1 MAITAAPTATGA
13 PTTTAGTRAFDA
25 LVAEHRPGLVRYA
38 TRLMGGDT
46 AAAED
51 VAQETLLRA
60 WRQLDRLTE
69 EQGSVRGWLTRVAHN
84 VAMDQHRA
92 RRSRPTEIAWSEFD
106 AESAESLADTARE
119 VEDRVLV
126 RELLAHVSPIH
137 RSALA
142 EVYLS
147 DQTAAAAAE
156 RLGVP
161 VGTVKS
167 RVFHALRIIRSQSV
181 QLAA

>member
-1 MAITAAPTATGA
+1 MAIPAAPTAT
-13 PTTTAGTRAFDA
+13 PTTTGSARAFDA

-38 TRLMGGDT
+38 TRLMSGDT

-60 WRQLDRLTE
+60 WRHLDRLTE
-69 EQGSVRGWLTRVAHN
+69 DRGSVRGWLTRVAHN

-106 AESAESLADTARE
+106 AESAESPDDTARE

-126 RELLAHVSPIH
+126 TELLASVSPIH
-137 RSALA
+137 RRTLA

-147 DQTAAAAAE
+147 DQTAVAAAE

-167 RVFHALRIIRSQSV
+167 RVFHALRILRSQTV
-181 QLAA
+181 ELAA

>member
-1 MAITAAPTATGA
+1 MATVASPTAT
-13 PTTTAGTRAFDA
+13 TTATGSARAFDA

-38 TRLMGGDT
+38 TRLMNGDVS
-46 AAAED
+46 AAED

-60 WRQLDRLTE
+60 WRHLDRLTE
-69 EQGSVRGWLTRVAHN
+69 DQGSVRGWLTRVAHN

-106 AESAESLADTARE
+106 AESAASLDDTARE

-126 RELLAHVSPIH
+126 SEMLAHVSPLH
-137 RSALA
+137 RSTLT

-147 DQTAAAAAE
+147 DQTTAAAAE

-167 RVFHALRIIRSQSV
+167 RVFHALRTIRSQSV
-181 QLAA
+181 ELAA

>member
-1 MAITAAPTATGA
+1 MTITAAPTA
-13 PTTTAGTRAFDA
+13 PSTAHGTRAFDA

-38 TRLMGGDT
+38 TRLMSGDV

-51 VAQETLLRA
+51 VVQETLLRA
-60 WRQLDRLTE
+60 WRHLDRLTE
-69 EQGSVRGWLTRVAHN
+69 DRGSVRGWLTRVAHN

-92 RRSRPTEIAWSEFD
+92 RRARPTEIAWSEFD
-106 AESAESLADTARE
+106 EESAASLDDTARE

-126 RELLAHVSPIH
+126 TDLLAHVSPVH
-137 RSALA
+137 RSTLT

-147 DQTAAAAAE
+147 DQTTAAAAE

-167 RVFHALRIIRSQSV
+167 RVFHALRTIRAQSV
-181 QLAA
+181 DLAA

>member
-1 MAITAAPTATGA
+1 MAIAAAPTRTS
-13 PTTTAGTRAFDA
+13 TQDTRAFDA

-38 TRLMGGDT
+38 TRLMGGDV

-60 WRQLDRLTE
+60 WRHLDRLTE
-69 EQGSVRGWLTRVAHN
+69 QQGSVRGWLTRVAHN

-92 RRSRPTEIAWSEFD
+92 RRSRPTEIAWTEFD
-106 AESAESLADTARE
+106 EERAASLDDPARE

-126 RELLAHVSPIH
+126 TELLAHVSPIH
-137 RSALA
+137 RSTLA

-147 DQTAAAAAE
+147 DQTAAAAAA

-167 RVFHALRIIRSQSV
+167 RVFHALRTMRTQGSAA
-181 QLAA
+181 LAA